1 MVLVYTQ
8 MQEEIYFIEIYIDD
22 IILAGHSDRRIQDV
36 KDALAVKFNMNNSGK
51 LHYFLGIK
59 VLQDDK
65 SKSICIGEPSLY

>member
-8 MQEEIYFIEIYIDD
+8 MQEEIYFIGVYIDD
-22 IILAGHSDRRIQDV
+22 IILAGYSDRRIQDV
-36 KDALAVKFNMNNSGK
+36 KDALAVKFDMNNNGK

-65 SKSICIGEPSLY
+65 SKSICIGEPNLY

>member
-8 MQEEIYFIEIYIDD
+8 MQEEIYFIEVYIDD
-22 IILAGHSDRRIQDV
+22 IILAGHSDRRIQDI
-36 KDALAVKFNMNNSGK
+36 KEALAVKFDMNDSGK

-65 SKSICIGEPSLY
+65 SKSIYIGEPSLY